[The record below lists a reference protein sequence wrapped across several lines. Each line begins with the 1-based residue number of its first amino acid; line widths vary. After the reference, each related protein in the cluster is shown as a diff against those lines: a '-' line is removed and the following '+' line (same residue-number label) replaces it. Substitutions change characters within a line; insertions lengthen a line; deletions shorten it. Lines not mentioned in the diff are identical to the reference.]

1 MSEYNETPP
10 GIPADRAASAQ
21 TPYRPEPTDARP
33 RPRRIVLA
41 IPFLLALAAVAFD
54 LTGTMTDYGP
64 GGSPAAG
71 PARSSVAPG
80 RCGASQAAAATPGP
94 MASMTS
100 TDAGW
105 MGLSTFIGT
114 QAGTRLAGNAPM
126 YVSAE
131 QVRVLGDAVPVGASV
146 DACTNRITFAGGDV
160 SFVVEAVPADNPD
173 MTFRVAGLVD
183 PTIVVN
189 RGATV
194 TVEFI
199 NADTDQAHGWVVTGG
214 RPPFTFRPDAGPA
227 FPGAAA
233 AVIGD
238 PVGGRQGARNITFD
252 ADTVGDFHYLC
263 PMPGHAEMG
272 MQGAFTVVP

>member
-1 MSEYNETPP
+1 MSEYNDTPSWNP
-10 GIPADRAASAQ
+10 GDPANCAQ

-41 IPFLLALAAVAFD
+41 VPLMLSLAAVAFD
-54 LTGTMTDYGP
+54 LTGTMTAHGP
-64 GGSPAAG
+64 GWSPAAG
-71 PARSSVAPG
+71 PAGSSVAPG
-80 RCGASQAAAATPGP
+80 RCGALNAAAVTSGP
-94 MASMTS
+94 MAPMPS

-114 QAGTRLAGNAPM
+114 QVGTRLAGNAPM
-126 YVSAE
+126 YVSAD

-146 DACTNRITFAGGDV
+146 DACANRITFTGADV
-160 SFVVEAVPADNPD
+160 SFVVEAVPPNDPD

-183 PTIVVN
+183 PTLVVS

-214 RPPFTFRPDAGPA
+214 RPPFTFHPDAGPA

-238 PVGGRQGARNITFD
+238 PVGGRQGARTVSFD
-252 ADTVGDFHYLC
+252 ADTVGDYHYLC

-272 MQGAFTVVP
+272 MQGTFTVVP